1 MGFQLTPFDFH
12 SFETQLN
19 QLASRIITSASQLHI
34 WTNKLIEFRALQ
46 MDGLIDDDDELND
59 RIDMME
65 DYVNSGNLILQDMAQ
80 KVVYA
85 KQIYQENQQATSMT
99 IQQENFLEYYSTI
112 MDKLLSHPP
121 TV

>member
-1 MGFQLTPFDFH
+1 
-12 SFETQLN
+12 
-19 QLASRIITSASQLHI
+19 
-34 WTNKLIEFRALQ
+34 
-46 MDGLIDDDDELND
+46 
-59 RIDMME
+59 MME

-121 TV
+121 TVWYTVVYTLTFLY